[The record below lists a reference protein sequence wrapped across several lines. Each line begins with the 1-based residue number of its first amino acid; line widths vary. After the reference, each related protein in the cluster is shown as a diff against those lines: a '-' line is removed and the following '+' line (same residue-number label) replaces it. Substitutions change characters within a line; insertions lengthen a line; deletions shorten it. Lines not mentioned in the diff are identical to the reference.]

1 MARGWES
8 KSVESQIES
17 AHPIHSSKH
26 AVPLT
31 PDQMRIARER
41 ESLELS
47 RKRVCHDLATATNPR
62 YRAQLE
68 ATVRYLD
75 GRIAELTTSIS
86 H

>member
-17 AHPIHSSKH
+17 AHAIDSIKH
-26 AVPLT
+26 AEPLT
-31 PDQMRIARER
+31 ADELRIARER

-47 RKRVCHDLATATNPR
+47 RKRVCHDLDAATNPR
-62 YRAQLE
+62 YREQLE
-68 ATVRYLD
+68 ATIRYLD
-75 GRIAELTTSIS
+75 GKIAELTTGFP